1 MSWEHLLAKEIK
13 NRDNPMLPN
22 FFTGTVV
29 STSPLTV
36 SAFDGAVM
44 LKGAQLKRVD
54 PYLKCSACQ
63 SCTPQ
68 SGATSHFDGG
78 TVLHSC
84 SGCSQG
90 NCIQLR
96 ALQVGQTVALA
107 GEQVYFILGVV
118 VDT

>member
-1 MSWEHLLAKEIK
+1 MSWDHQLAKEIK
-13 NRDNPMLPN
+13 SRDNPKLPN
-22 FFTGTVV
+22 FFTGKVV

-54 PYLKCSACQ
+54 PWLKCSACQ
-63 SCTPQ
+63 SCTPKN
-68 SGATSHFDGG
+68 GANCDYDGG
-78 TVLHSC
+78 TVLSPC
-84 SGCSQG
+84 NGCSLG
-90 NCIQLR
+90 NCIGLR
-96 ALQVGQTVALA
+96 DLQVGQTVALA